1 MNGTL
6 SKAEI
11 GERIADLRK
20 LKGLTQEDLA
30 RSVKISRTSLTQIEL
45 GKRSVDILEL
55 KELSVKRFHAKSRN
69 CDQRRKEIEEA
80 KRTNFHSNISSR

>member
-55 KELSVKRFHAKSRN
+55 KELSDVLRFHFSFAPLKVIF
-69 CDQRRKEIEEA
+69 EFE
-80 KRTNFHSNISSR
+80 